1 MLMRCAENAEEKFLM
16 SQRQENQIVENIP
29 FLCLRSRDFL
39 EFMSKGFMF
48 HTFVSVVFFSK
59 TMCCLLIFSQ

>member
-39 EFMSKGFMF
+39 EFMRKGFMF
-48 HTFVSVVFFSK
+48 HTFVSVVFFFPRQ
-59 TMCCLLIFSQ
+59 CVAC